1 MNRLEREIKT
11 LKDRLGQI
19 EFNLLSC
26 NTCNDE
32 VVRNQEQMEHRLNNV
47 EELTEDLGKKVAM
60 LQEDVELISEYLNN
74 AITRIND
81 LHQCLNDQ
89 VNKDLRC
96 YEKMSDSD
104 DDEFDLD
111 DCSKKI
117 ELEVQQLEK
126 TMTL

>member
-1 MNRLEREIKT
+1 MNRLEREITT

-19 EFNLLSC
+19 ELNLLLC
-26 NTCNDE
+26 NTSNDE
-32 VVRNQEQMEHRLNNV
+32 VVRNQEQMEHRLNNF
-47 EELTEDLGKKVAM
+47 EESTEDFGKKVAM
-60 LQEDVELISEYLNN
+60 LQEDVGLIHEYLNN

-81 LHQCLNDQ
+81 LHQCLNER

-96 YEKMSDSD
+96 YEKMSASDDDD

-117 ELEVQQLEK
+117 ELEVQQLK
-126 TMTL
+126 KQ